1 MSKRASNDTLSPHL
15 VAELEKRTGHRF
27 ADLVNLDRALT
38 HSSAK
43 SRTVNDYERME
54 FLGDRVLGL
63 CIAELL
69 FKDFPGANEGE
80 LSVRLN
86 ALVNADTLAEVA
98 DQLRLHEFI
107 RTGADVRDL
116 TSDRQKNVRADVV
129 ESLIATIY
137 LDGGLDAARRFI
149 QLYWAERSKHVMAAR
164 RDAKTELQEWAHKHY
179 SIVPSYKEVS
189 RDGPDH
195 EPTFVIEVQLA
206 ELKSERGMGRSKR
219 LAEQAAAEKIL
230 RREGIWNEQ
239 QIGEEI

>member
-1 MSKRASNDTLSPHL
+1 MTKAQSSTVLSPKRL
-15 VAELEKRTGHRF
+15 ADLEARTGHKFSNLAR
-27 ADLVNLDRALT
+27 LDRALT

-43 SRTVNDYERME
+43 SMAGTDYERME

-69 FKDFPGANEGE
+69 FSNFPSANEGE

-98 DQLRLHEFI
+98 DEIGLHEFI

-116 TSDRQKNVRADVV
+116 TSDRQRNMRADVV

-137 LDGGLDAARRFI
+137 LDGGLAAANKFIRR
-149 QLYWAERSKHVMAAR
+149 YWSERSKHNMAAR
-164 RDAKTELQEWAHKHY
+164 RDAKTELQEWAHKHF
-179 SIVPSYKEVS
+179 SIVPNYREIS

-195 EPTFVIEVQLA
+195 EPTFVIEVSVAKLDP
-206 ELKSERGMGRSKR
+206 ERAQGRSKR
-219 LAEQAAAEKIL
+219 LAEQSAAEKIL
-230 RREGIWNEQ
+230 IREGIW
-239 QIGEEI
+239 EEKGSVN

>member
-1 MSKRASNDTLSPHL
+1 MTKGASNGSLSPDRL
-15 VAELEKRTGHRF
+15 ARLEKRTGHKF
-27 ADLVNLDRALT
+27 TDLARLDRALT

-43 SRTVNDYERME
+43 SRTIKDYERME

-63 CIAELL
+63 CIAEML
-69 FKDFPGANEGE
+69 FRNFPTANEGE

-98 DQLRLHEFI
+98 DQLGLHEFI

-116 TSDRQKNVRADVV
+116 TSDRQKNMRADVV

-137 LDGGLDAARRFI
+137 LDGGLEAAKDFI
-149 QLYWAERSKHVMAAR
+149 ALYWSDRSKHVMAAR
-164 RDAKTELQEWAHKHY
+164 RDAKTELQEWAHKYH

-189 RDGPDH
+189 REGPDH
-195 EPTFVIEVQLA
+195 EPTFVIEVHVA
-206 ELKSERGMGRSKR
+206 KLKPESAQGRSKR

-230 RREGIWNEQ
+230 RREGVWNEHEK
-239 QIGEEI
+239 GNEN

>member
-1 MSKRASNDTLSPHL
+1 MSEHVSKGSLSQSRL
-15 VAELEKRTGHRF
+15 AELEKRTGHKF
-27 ADLVNLDRALT
+27 TDLARLDRALT

-43 SRTVNDYERME
+43 SRTIKDYERME

-69 FKDFPGANEGE
+69 FKEFPGANEGE

-98 DQLRLHEFI
+98 DELRLHEFI

-137 LDGGLDAARRFI
+137 LDGGLEAAKQFI
-149 QLYWAERSKHVMAAR
+149 HLYWSDRSKHVMAAR
-164 RDAKTELQEWAHKHY
+164 RDAKTELQEWAHKYY

-189 RDGPDH
+189 REGPDH
-195 EPTFVIEVQLA
+195 EPTFVIEVQLPKLKA
-206 ELKSERGMGRSKR
+206 EQGQGRSKR

-230 RREGIWNEQ
+230 KREGVWKEVKEG
-239 QIGEEI
+239 GEN

>member
-1 MSKRASNDTLSPHL
+1 MNKSSPIGSVSPTRL
-15 VAELEKRTGHRF
+15 AELEKRTGHKFSNRER
-27 ADLVNLDRALT
+27 LERALT

-43 SRTVNDYERME
+43 SRTGNDYQRME

-69 FKDFPGANEGE
+69 FSNFPSANEGE

-98 DQLRLHEFI
+98 DEIGLHEFI
-107 RTGADVRDL
+107 RTGADVGDL
-116 TSDRQKNVRADVV
+116 TSDRQKNMRADVV

-137 LDGGLDAARRFI
+137 LDGGLDAANAFI
-149 QLYWAERSKHVMAAR
+149 QRYWSERSMHQMAAR
-164 RDAKTELQEWAHKHY
+164 RDAKTELQEWAHKLY

-195 EPTFVIEVQLA
+195 EPTFVIEVTVAKL
-206 ELKSERGMGRSKR
+206 LPERAAGRSKR
-219 LAEQAAAEKIL
+219 LAEQAAAEKL
-230 RREGIWNEQ
+230 LQREGVWK
-239 QIGEEI
+239 

>member
-1 MSKRASNDTLSPHL
+1 MNKPAPIGSVTPTRL
-15 VAELEKRTGHRF
+15 AELEERTGHTFSNLER
-27 ADLVNLDRALT
+27 LDRALT

-43 SRTVNDYERME
+43 SRTGKDYQRME

-69 FKDFPGANEGE
+69 FSNFPTANEGE

-98 DQLRLHEFI
+98 DEIGLHAFI
-107 RTGADVRDL
+107 KTGADVGDL
-116 TSDRQKNVRADVV
+116 TSDRQKNMRADVV

-137 LDGGLDAARRFI
+137 LDGGLDAANAFIRR
-149 QLYWAERSKHVMAAR
+149 YWSKRSMHQMAAR
-164 RDAKTELQEWAHKHY
+164 RDAKTELQEWAHKLY

-195 EPTFVIEVQLA
+195 EPTFVIEVTVAQLKPERA
-206 ELKSERGMGRSKR
+206 EGRSKR
-219 LAEQAAAEKIL
+219 LAEQAAAEKML
-230 RREGIWNEQ
+230 HREGVWK
-239 QIGEEI
+239 

>member
-1 MSKRASNDTLSPHL
+1 MSEGGALGTVPPELLSL
-15 VAELEKRTGHRF
+15 LEKRTGHKFQNLER
-27 ADLVNLDRALT
+27 LDRALT

-43 SRTVNDYERME
+43 SQTGKDYQRME

-69 FKDFPGANEGE
+69 FSNFPKANEGE

-98 DQLRLHEFI
+98 DEIGLHEFI
-107 RTGADVRDL
+107 RTGADVGDL
-116 TSDRQKNVRADVV
+116 TSDRQKNMRADVV

-137 LDGGLDAARRFI
+137 LDGGLQAADSFIRR
-149 QLYWAERSKHVMAAR
+149 YWSERSKHQMAAR
-164 RDAKTELQEWAHKHY
+164 RDAKTELQEWAHKHF

-189 RDGPDH
+189 REGPDH
-195 EPTFVIEVQLA
+195 EPVFVIEAQVA
-206 ELKSERGMGRSKR
+206 KLKPERAQGRSKR

-230 RREGIWNEQ
+230 RREDVWT
-239 QIGEEI
+239 